1 MATTYVTTIDKK
13 KKTITTYELTDDVVE
28 KIKDMLAI
36 FTPDPN
42 VEYSLGF
49 RRYESLSRSKQFY
62 LQFVF
67 EREGL
72 GFQKLKKFL
81 ENFSEKDFK
90 EFKKGLPNFKN
101 ISEVKKYLT
110 QKYLK

>member
-72 GFQKLKKFL
+72 GFQKLKNFL
-81 ENFSEKDFK
+81 KTLT
-90 EFKKGLPNFKN
+90 KKILKN
-101 ISEVKKYLT
+101 LKKAYQT
-110 QKYLK
+110 LKTSTK